1 VVRANQGRT
10 LWMSSVLDDYRTD
23 STYSGTRFVDAD
35 GDGIGD
41 LVELYRNHI
50 LNGLYT
56 VDTDNNGIDDR
67 DPVAG
72 P

>member
-1 VVRANQGRT
+1 
-10 LWMSSVLDDYRTD
+10 
-23 STYSGTRFVDAD
+23 VDAD